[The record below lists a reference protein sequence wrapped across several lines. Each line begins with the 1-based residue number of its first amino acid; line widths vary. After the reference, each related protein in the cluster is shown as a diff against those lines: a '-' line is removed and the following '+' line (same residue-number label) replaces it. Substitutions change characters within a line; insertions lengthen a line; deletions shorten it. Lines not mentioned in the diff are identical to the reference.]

1 VPTIR
6 EDTFIWRKWPGR
18 EVTEVWGEISLSSG
32 DVVHSYDLRLKSIV
46 NLVLTPESTSG
57 VMVTVNIVNKGQN
70 DNYASVWIWDDASTQ
85 HTGSLWLNFYAIG
98 K

>member
-1 VPTIR
+1 MPTIR

-18 EVTEVWGEISLSSG
+18 EVTEVWGEISVSSG
-32 DVVHSYDLRLKSIV
+32 DIIHSYDIGLKSII
-46 NLVLTPESTSG
+46 NILFTPESNTG
-57 VMVTVNIVNKGQN
+57 VIVTKYIMNKGQN
-70 DNYASVWIWDDASTQ
+70 DNYASVWIWDDRSTP